1 VAANGFRYRIP
12 TATLL
17 AVSDKPLH
25 ARPKLSA
32 DAQGFYAASRRQ
44 HVEIAISVA
53 EKIRQLYPGGLPAA
67 DLRSPDEPLLGT
79 ISPEADPGAAPGD
92 VAQRARADHTGLQRP

>member
-1 VAANGFRYRIP
+1 MVANGFRYRIP

-32 DAQGFYAASRRQ
+32 DAQSFYTASRRQ

-53 EKIRQLYPGGLPAA
+53 EKVRRLYPGGMPTA

-79 ISPEADPGAAPGD
+79 TGPEPAQPQAPE
-92 VAQRARADHTGLQRP
+92 VSV